1 MNEGSQQRD
10 MLQRISNCAEA
21 LRQHADRLPGPERE
35 STAALIEYLQQLSL
49 HADTVNFN
57 SVQKIADK
65 VCHSLAR
72 LGGLPP
78 RLQQLESRNY
88 SLAAEWLEQ
97 LACLYRGGLP
107 EPKELISDLLYSF
120 SLLEQAVCAQRA
132 ENCGPS
138 DLFDEDPVA
147 TSEAWNSYVQDNDPF
162 VDDPGFGHLFD
173 LLQRTLS
180 HATELRADFPADPF
194 FQDPLIS
201 GTGSADM
208 LAEGPARGGDGGQ
221 NDQE

>member
-1 MNEGSQQRD
+1 MNDGDQQRD
-10 MLQRISNCAEA
+10 MLQRISACAEA
-21 LRQHADRLPGPERE
+21 LRQHADRLPGLEQE
-35 STAALIEYLQQLSL
+35 STAALIDHLQQLSL
-49 HADTVNFN
+49 HTETENLN
-57 SVQKIADK
+57 SVHRIAEK

-72 LGGLPP
+72 LGGLPS

-97 LACLYRGGLP
+97 LARLYRSGLP

-120 SLLEQAVCAQRA
+120 SLMEQAVCAQRA

-138 DLFDEDPVA
+138 DLFDEDPAA
-147 TSEAWNSYVQDNDPF
+147 TSEAWNTYVKDNDPF

-180 HATELRADFPADPF
+180 HATDLRADFPADPF
-194 FQDPLIS
+194 SQDPVIAATAS
-201 GTGSADM
+201 GDM
-208 LAEGPARGGDGGQ
+208 RTEDPCRAGDEDQ
-221 NDQE
+221 NDHD

>member
-1 MNEGSQQRD
+1 MNEGHQQRD
-10 MLQRISNCAEA
+10 MLQRISKCAEA
-21 LRQHADRLPGPERE
+21 LRQHADRLPGPEPE
-35 STAALIEYLQQLSL
+35 STATLMEYLQQLAL
-49 HADTVNFN
+49 YADAVNLS
-57 SVQKIADK
+57 SVQKIADQ
-65 VCHSLAR
+65 VCYSLAR
-72 LGGLPP
+72 PGGLPS

-97 LACLYRGGLP
+97 LARLYRGGLP
-107 EPKELISDLLYSF
+107 EPRELIADLLYSF
-120 SLLEQAVCAQRA
+120 SLLEQAVGAQRV
-132 ENCGPS
+132 EQGGPS

-194 FQDPLIS
+194 FQDPQAT
-201 GTGSADM
+201 GTGSVDM
-208 LAEGPARGGDGGQ
+208 LAADPGRGDDGDQ
-221 NDQE
+221 NNQD